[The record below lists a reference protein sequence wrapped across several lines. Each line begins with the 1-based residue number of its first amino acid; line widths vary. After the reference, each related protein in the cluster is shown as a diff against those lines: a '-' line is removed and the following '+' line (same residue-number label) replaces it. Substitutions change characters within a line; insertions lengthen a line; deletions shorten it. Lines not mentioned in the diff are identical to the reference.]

1 MTILPLWAPPIFFL
15 LPFSFPHFLLSP
27 FSGYWHHLRLKV
39 KRLGLGLG
47 RTGGW
52 PLRSPLVSGRNRAA
66 PPWLC
71 PAAVRAPIVSSPV
84 LREEAVSGVHTPEE
98 EEMVSAVLDRA
109 PAEEEPR
116 RRGAAARWTKRG
128 TTPQAPPQADESR
141 RRGGCARWGVDV
153 ARGCVK
159 LQREEARCR
168 DVVTRC
174 RSGAGL
180 HRAGKELK
188 GPGAAARCVVLRK
201 RPPAVST
208 RWKTGPLRFRP
219 HRGGEQRTPH
229 STPAVAIE
237 SRGRKAAAVGLL
249 RRDSLVIGVFLPPG
263 KHNSS
268 LDIGSLQG
276 VAARPLR
283 SPWPRDAPAPTVACR
298 KVRWARRMPPLI
310 KPRAQIGPLA
320 RTTGR
325 CGRPAPWR
333 ASRARGRSSSTRTEV
348 EEDPGLGKGQK
359 SHFHTWVPL
368 VISVEPLSSNRW
380 RTE

>member
-116 RRGAAARWTKRG
+116 RRGAAARWTNRG
-128 TTPQAPPQADESR
+128 TTPQAPPRADESR

-249 RRDSLVIGVFLPPG
+249 RRDSLVIGVFLRENTTAAWIPEASKLWPRGPCAHPG
-263 KHNSS
+263 RATH
-268 LDIGSLQG
+268 Q
-276 VAARPLR
+276 PLR
-283 SPWPRDAPAPTVACR
+283 SRVARSAGRAGCR
-298 KVRWARRMPPLI
+298 
-310 KPRAQIGPLA
+310 
-320 RTTGR
+320 
-325 CGRPAPWR
+325 
-333 ASRARGRSSSTRTEV
+333 RSSS
-348 EEDPGLGKGQK
+348 PGHRSARWRGPPGGAAGRLPGGPRELAAEAVAHGQRLKKTQDSGRGKR
-359 SHFHTWVPL
+359 
-368 VISVEPLSSNRW
+368 VISIRGSHLSYRWNR
-380 RTE
+380 